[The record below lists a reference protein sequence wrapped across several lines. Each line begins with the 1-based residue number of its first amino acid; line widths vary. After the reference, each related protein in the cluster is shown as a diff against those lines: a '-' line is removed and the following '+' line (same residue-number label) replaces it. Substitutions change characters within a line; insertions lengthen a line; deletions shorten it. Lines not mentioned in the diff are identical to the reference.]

1 MLSVYDMKLSHLISA
16 FFFFKAQLQLSFIQ
30 QIKDSTPLRREG
42 RLHEGG
48 SSSSEERLVSA
59 FA

>member
-1 MLSVYDMKLSHLISA
+1 MLSVYDIKLSHLISA
-16 FFFFKAQLQLSFIQ
+16 FFFKAQLQLSFIQ